1 MIESLGTLI
10 TALTNQVANTDRYN
24 LFCIKSDIDNQL
36 LVREILNRAG
46 IQDVNIGFE
55 MAENLI
61 SAKEAKFINIEAQEF
76 LQMLIETKSNLPDN
90 FKLKTVAIYNL
101 GILFEPLL
109 GLHPIS
115 ILKELSKTTAIILL
129 WEGQTDNNGK
139 LFWDAK
145 KPQIGLDFFEIN
157 LKEINIQHAI

>member
-1 MIESLGTLI
+1 MVESLDNLI
-10 TALTNQVANTDRYN
+10 ATLTNQVANTDRYN
-24 LFCIKSDIDNQL
+24 LFCIKSDMPNQL
-36 LVREILNRAG
+36 LVRDILKKTG

-55 MAENLI
+55 MAESLI
-61 SAKEAKFINIEAQEF
+61 STKESKFINIEAQEF
-76 LQMLIETKSNLPDN
+76 LQMIIESKSVLVAN
-90 FKLKTVAIYNL
+90 FKIKTIVIYNL

-109 GLHPIS
+109 GLHLIS

-129 WEGQTDNNGK
+129 WEGQTDNDGK

-145 KPQIGLDFFEIN
+145 KPQFGLDFYDIN